1 MSGSKHRLPIV
12 HVIRVL
18 LSYGG
23 EKCTACLVITES
35 GRRALLHG
43 DKCRKAKSVLEY
55 VITEELSLN
64 LALTNH

>member
-43 DKCRKAKSVLEY
+43 DKCRESKV
-55 VITEELSLN
+55 SLRICDN
-64 LALTNH
+64 GRIVFESGSN